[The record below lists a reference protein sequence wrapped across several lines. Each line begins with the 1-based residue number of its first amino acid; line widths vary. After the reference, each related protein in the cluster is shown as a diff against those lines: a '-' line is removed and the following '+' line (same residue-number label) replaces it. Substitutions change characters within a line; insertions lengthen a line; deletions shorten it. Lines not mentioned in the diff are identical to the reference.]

1 MSSLHLFFSFCN
13 ITPLASSS
21 PNTMATKSL
30 EAALEGTLGELF
42 SCYKRCNSSSSA
54 GEKPTDECGAR
65 LTSQRQSGGPKG
77 GISGELYVR
86 LLAHLE
92 RQRRTCLVTRAFSGG
107 PFIFNLTHSFIQK
120 IFTARRDDGNS
131 GEYNRPK
138 ISAPK
143 VLMLKWGKRKQ
154 NGNRN

>member
-1 MSSLHLFFSFCN
+1 MSSLHLIFSFCN

-107 PFIFNLTHSFIQK
+107 PFIFNPTHSFIQK
-120 IFTARRDDGNS
+120 ISTACLSCLPDVMMEIEVNITDQKSLLQRC
-131 GEYNRPK
+131 
-138 ISAPK
+138 
-143 VLMLKWGKRKQ
+143 LC
-154 NGNRN
+154 